1 MYYYIYHAYPWSTHW
16 FPSIHLKYCFSTR
29 FDRFCFTLRL
39 PPLHLKTFSRPLRRL
54 LVWTALCAV
63 LLFAGCVAATGTINS
78 DTYVWSSKGLDDGRF
93 IKPRAIAI
101 NESDQLFIV
110 DKTSRIQVFD
120 RDGKFIRSW
129 RTPACVNGK
138 PCGMS
143 FSHDGLLMVADT
155 HYFQVLFY
163 TPEGEMVPERT
174 IGGETG
180 RGLGQF
186 GFLTDVVQDSAG
198 NYYVGEYGDFDRI
211 QKFDSS
217 GKPICQIGNHG
228 EAPESFLRPQGLF
241 VDAQDQL
248 WVADS
253 SNHRVQVFD
262 LKKSPPEFVKTWGS
276 EGSQPGQLRYP
287 YTIEVDKEGF
297 VYVCELGNHRIQKFT
312 SDGDHVAM
320 IGGPGRVAGQFHQ
333 PWAFA
338 TDSHG
343 IMHVIDSYNHRV
355 QRINQTW

>member
-1 MYYYIYHAYPWSTHW
+1 MFWAAP
-16 FPSIHLKYCFSTR
+16 
-29 FDRFCFTLRL
+29 
-39 PPLHLKTFSRPLRRL
+39 
-54 LVWTALCAV
+54 AAG

-78 DTYVWSSKGLDDGRF
+78 NTYVWSSKGLDDGRF

-110 DKTSRIQVFD
+110 DKTSRIQVFN
-120 RDGKFIRSW
+120 RDGGFIRSW

-138 PCGMS
+138 PCGLS

-163 TPEGEMVPERT
+163 TPEGEMVTERT

-186 GFLTDVVQDSAG
+186 GFLTDVVQDSEG

-217 GKPICQIGNHG
+217 GKALCQIGDHG
-228 EAPESFLRPQGLF
+228 DAPGSFLRPQGLF
-241 VDAQDQL
+241 VDAKDQL
-248 WVADS
+248 WVADA

-262 LKKSPPEFVKTWGS
+262 LTKSPPQFIKTWGS
-276 EGSQPGQLRYP
+276 AGSQPGQLRYP
-287 YTIEVDKEGF
+287 YTIEVDDEGF
-297 VYVCELGNHRIQKFT
+297 VYVCELGNHRLQKFT
-312 SDGDHVAM
+312 SDGQHVAM
-320 IGGPGRVAGQFHQ
+320 MGGPGRAAGQLYQ

-338 TDSHG
+338 TDSRG

-355 QRINQTW
+355 QRINQIW